1 MPPLLP
7 LGERSEQHSAAL
19 CSYSLSG
26 TFENRLIL
34 AAIKGSASA
43 KTDETTLSAVLEN
56 VEDSEG

>member
-1 MPPLLP
+1 MPPRVPVGYL
-7 LGERSEQHSAAL
+7 S
-19 CSYSLSG
+19 CSYILSG

-56 VEDSEG
+56 VKDT